1 MEAVVVSETS
11 RSESDRL
18 RHEIECLKAVFST
31 DCSSNQKRYLKLG
44 ALIPF

>member
-18 RHEIECLKAVFST
+18 RHEIERLKAVFST
-31 DCSSNQKRYLKLG
+31 DVA
-44 ALIPF
+44 ALIKEDI